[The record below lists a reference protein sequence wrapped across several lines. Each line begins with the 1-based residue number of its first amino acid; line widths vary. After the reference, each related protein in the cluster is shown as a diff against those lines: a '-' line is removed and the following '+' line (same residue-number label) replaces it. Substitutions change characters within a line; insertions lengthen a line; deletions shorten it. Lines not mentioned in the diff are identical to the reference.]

1 MEQKLAYFV
10 ENTKCFE
17 YSNGRSSKEASFQT
31 RGMLKIELELKRNNL
46 TLISPRKKINYS
58 FQENAGVFLCSK

>member
-46 TLISPRKKINYS
+46 TLISPRKKKLQFSRKCWGIS
-58 FQENAGVFLCSK
+58 L